1 MAPIEPLPLFLGVAS
16 TAGAM
21 DGRREWE
28 EVWLDVELVERG
40 MREVVVDVDALE
52 LVERFR
58 EASRAEEERR
68 EIEGREDWE
77 AEERRER
84 AEEEEA

>member
-1 MAPIEPLPLFLGVAS
+1 
-16 TAGAM
+16 
-21 DGRREWE
+21 
-28 EVWLDVELVERG
+28 LDVELVERG

-68 EIEGREDWE
+68 ESEGREEWE